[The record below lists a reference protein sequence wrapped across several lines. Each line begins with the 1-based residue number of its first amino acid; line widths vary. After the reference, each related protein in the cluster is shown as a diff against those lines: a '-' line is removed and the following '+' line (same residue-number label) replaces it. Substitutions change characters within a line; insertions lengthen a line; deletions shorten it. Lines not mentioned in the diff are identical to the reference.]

1 MALFLLVAFIISLFA
16 TLHAQTAS
24 ISSPSYRRIEL
35 TIPVHVSTN
44 TDKIAYDTPKNQTQL
59 TGLVQQFFSAA
70 SNLTALVEVGT
81 VPLTAS
87 YEIYGELYV
96 PHNWNNGVLEFA
108 VHGSMLDHNYWLI
121 SGPGSMFNY
130 VEASVNAGN
139 AIFVFDRL
147 GNGGS
152 SQPDG
157 IKEVQAAVHIAIIES
172 LLTYLRTT
180 TIQGHSFN
188 IIVGV
193 GHSYGSVLLANL
205 LVSRPD
211 AIDAVVLS
219 GFTADGQGG
228 PLAGASIGW
237 RIASQSNHTAF
248 GSLSNSYM
256 TAQNSLGLQQ
266 GFFLFPGF
274 PQSTLDFL
282 TEHRGVLTVG
292 ELLSNLV
299 LPNAPSTFSGPV
311 LMVTGDHDLC
321 VSSFSYIA
329 DQDQMTD
336 ERAI

>member
-1 MALFLLVAFIISLFA
+1 MALFLLTGFIISLF
-16 TLHAQTAS
+16 TVLPGHTHAVS

-35 TIPVHVSTN
+35 NIPVHVSAN

-59 TGLVQQFFSAA
+59 TGFVQEFFTAL

-121 SGPGSMFNY
+121 GGPGSMFNY
-130 VEASVNAGN
+130 AESSVNAGN

-157 IKEVQAAVHIAIIES
+157 MKEVQEPVHIAIIES

-180 TIQGHSFN
+180 TIQGHSFKT
-188 IIVGV
+188 IVGV

-205 LVSRPD
+205 LMDKVD
-211 AIDAVVLS
+211 LYLAH
-219 GFTADGQGG
+219 
-228 PLAGASIGW
+228 PLAGA
-237 RIASQSNHTAF
+237 
-248 GSLSNSYM
+248 
-256 TAQNSLGLQQ
+256 
-266 GFFLFPGF
+266 
-274 PQSTLDFL
+274 
-282 TEHRGVLTVG
+282 
-292 ELLSNLV
+292 
-299 LPNAPSTFSGPV
+299 
-311 LMVTGDHDLC
+311 
-321 VSSFSYIA
+321 
-329 DQDQMTD
+329 
-336 ERAI
+336 